1 MTLPL
6 IGRPVVELP
15 FYITLYISKPGRAKK
30 RKDKGK
36 RANRKGKAA
45 FGKMC
50 RGEGRT
56 IQNRAPENPEKKA
69 KEDRF
74 RHKKSCRKDTK
85 IDLLIKI
92 ITIFN
97 NRQIAGKGIKIVED
111 VQNRDKGFY
120 ER

>member
-1 MTLPL
+1 
-6 IGRPVVELP
+6 
-15 FYITLYISKPGRAKK
+15 
-30 RKDKGK
+30 
-36 RANRKGKAA
+36 
-45 FGKMC
+45 MC

-56 IQNRAPENPEKKA
+56 IQNRALENPEEKK
-69 KEDRF
+69 KKDRF

-97 NRQIAGKGIKIVED
+97 NRQIARKGIKIVED